1 MNSIEKYKKD
11 GATILTWT
19 NDADNEID
27 YAKME
32 GGHILIKFNKL
43 KTSIRLYGINQRIA
57 IVGAKCLH
65 EEFKEGIENIINISY
80 FYGITLTHDKSI
92 DYANWYLWGAEPIL
106 NANYIEISL
115 INPDTDIG
123 QCFLILDYMV
133 V

>member
-11 GATILTWT
+11 GATILTWE
-19 NDADNEID
+19 NNADNEID

-43 KTSIRLYGINQRIA
+43 KTSIRLYGINQKIA

-65 EEFKEGIENIINISY
+65 NKEIENIINISY
-80 FYGITLTHDKSI
+80 FYGITLTPDNTI
-92 DYANWYLWGAEPIL
+92 DYVNLGGDEPIL

-115 INPDTDIG
+115 TNPGTDIG

-133 V
+133 I

>member
-1 MNSIEKYKKD
+1 MKSIEKYKKD

-19 NDADNEID
+19 NDGDNEID

-32 GGHILIKFNKL
+32 GGHILIKFKKL
-43 KTSIRLYGINQRIA
+43 TTSIRLYGINQKIA

-65 EEFKEGIENIINISY
+65 EIDAENEINISN
-80 FYGITLTHDKSI
+80 FYGIELTLGETI
-92 DYANWYLWGAEPIL
+92 DYANLWIDELIL

-115 INPDTDIG
+115 SNPGTDIG

-133 V
+133 I

>member
-57 IVGAKCLH
+57 IVGVKCLH
-65 EEFKEGIENIINISY
+65 KAGIDNEINISDI
-80 FYGITLTHDKSI
+80 YGISLYPENNI
-92 DYANWYLWGAEPIL
+92 DYANNWVAEPIL
-106 NANYIEISL
+106 STNYIEISL
-115 INPDTDIG
+115 TNPGTDIG